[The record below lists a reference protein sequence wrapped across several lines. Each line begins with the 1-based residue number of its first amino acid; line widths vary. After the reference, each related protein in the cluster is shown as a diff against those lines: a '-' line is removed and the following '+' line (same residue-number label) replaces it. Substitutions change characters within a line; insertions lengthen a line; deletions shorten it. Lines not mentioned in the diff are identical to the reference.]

1 MFRLTQHM
9 AALRLAM
16 APDDRSYAKANDL
29 SGNGTGAS
37 HRAIGSHTPIPRMRH
52 CAFAGGVRFCPSPD
66 MVRDVSH
73 LLERVDSQQVQPK
86 AKRSSGQIAEAQA

>member
-29 SGNGTGAS
+29 SGNGTSAPSQLNLRVTAARTAGTE
-37 HRAIGSHTPIPRMRH
+37 RAGQSPPRQRWDQS
-52 CAFAGGVRFCPSPD
+52 AGWRP
-66 MVRDVSH
+66 R
-73 LLERVDSQQVQPK
+73 L
-86 AKRSSGQIAEAQA
+86 